1 MMTSLKLPQGNRKT
15 KIIATIGPK
24 SQAVE
29 TLCALLKAGMNVA
42 RLNFSHGDHEYHEIT
57 VKNVREACR
66 ITGKICAL
74 LLDNKG
80 PEIRTGK
87 MKDNGA
93 NGPVWMLKAGQTL
106 EIICGADPSFRGD
119 DKAISIDYKNLPKVV
134 QPGHQIKIGDGLVVC
149 IVDRV
154 EGDRVFVTVTNTA
167 EISNHKGCNLPNS
180 KVDLPALTP
189 RDEEDLRFAVKH
201 KLDIIAASFTRSA
214 DDIVTI
220 RKILGDEGAYIK
232 VIAKI
237 ENQQGLDNFDHI
249 LEKADGIMVAR
260 GDLGVEIPIQ
270 RVCMAQKMMIRKCNI
285 LGKPVVTAT
294 QMLESM
300 VSNPRPTRA
309 EATDVANA
317 VFDGTDCV
325 MLSGETAK
333 GEYPIEAVK
342 VMSQICHA
350 AEQAFDYDSFFISMV
365 HHSKR
370 RMNKAEAIAASAVK
384 TASDLDVPLIVVLTE
399 TGSTGRAVAK
409 YKPPQPVLVLTT
421 SEPTARQCMISRA
434 LWPVIVPEQATDE
447 ETLAYGFELS
457 KKKKWIVAGDEIVIV
472 SGLKHGVTGATN
484 SLRVLSCPQ

>member
-1 MMTSLKLPQGNRKT
+1 LVFQ
-15 KIIATIGPK
+15 
-24 SQAVE
+24 
-29 TLCALLKAGMNVA
+29 
-42 RLNFSHGDHEYHEIT
+42 
-57 VKNVREACR
+57 
-66 ITGKICAL
+66 
-74 LLDNKG
+74 
-80 PEIRTGK
+80 
-87 MKDNGA
+87 
-93 NGPVWMLKAGQTL
+93 
-106 EIICGADPSFRGD
+106 
-119 DKAISIDYKNLPKVV
+119 VV